1 MTVGMCGDENPYF
14 LGCEFIEKFIQIYS
28 KSCSNMRRFNKAV
41 VQPALSLCVRKKLW
55 TAAVW
60 QAKDCRL

>member
-1 MTVGMCGDENPYF
+1 MTVGICGDENPSI
-14 LGCEFIEKFIQIYS
+14 LGRKFIEKFIQIYS
-28 KSCSNMRRFNKAV
+28 KSFSNMRRFNKAV

-60 QAKDCRL
+60 QAKNCRL